1 MALDISKS
9 HTFGNEEEEQK
20 YAREVQNNLEV
31 IEVVEEPTTKL
42 DLSKAH
48 TTIDEV
54 GVEKPVPQQV
64 TDDPDLQLSQSDLY
78 LTYKDKYPQLF
89 DENNILVDVDQAR
102 KIGIVQDIPDGPS
115 VPTGN
120 EVAPSDYHPS
130 TVSSQ
135 TVYNQPETVA
145 AVAARTEKAQMSRLG
160 FLGDTIDEQEAEIQN
175 LVSNTTLTADEMA
188 EAMDFGVLDYAKTFM
203 YNLSGTNAREA
214 ARLTAE
220 DLIEERKVQKVLQQ
234 TIDEMPDDSNLKKF
248 LELPGV
254 GTDGLA
260 LLTKVGN
267 LVNYVPAALG
277 DSIEYMAGITQ
288 QTLPDQYEAAGLPDP
303 ETLANESVEM
313 AGGALQTLD
322 AFIPALGQTL
332 RLPSQAARQS
342 AIAAKALNAAIAKQK
357 LARTKKEKI
366 AAGRE
371 IVKAKNKLNN
381 AVRNESFAL
390 DIKDAKKAGRTTEVK
405 SLQMTQEVADTDA
418 ALRAIRGDAAWNRRM
433 NVSKMR
439 GATAAAREEKLAA
452 SKKVAEANPQI
463 KDELIINFEETT
475 GKKISVANEDGSLR
489 VDPDMARR
497 AGVETSQEIYD
508 AQRLRLRDV
517 LTEDD
522 ASAAAYA
529 KAQIRGGVDLS
540 IDADAERLQLG
551 GSSIMQPLL
560 KPDKLNGLVAAVV
573 KLKEK
578 YPQAFREKRFK
589 PVGKETKGKKYRL
602 IDHLLELTLNEKL
615 APSDEI
621 IDVLNDAGISFEDYI
636 LTVMGS
642 ASEAGKVLQR
652 LSQLKRARP
661 TNEMV
666 LLQEAASKEAQGS
679 IRQFIMR
686 LEGARRGGLV
696 SKLATAARNVQSFGI
711 RAPLESVGNILDT
724 ALYNASKAAEGRA
737 FVLKPVVGTA
747 AFTKSL
753 NPIAFRMPT
762 IKNGIGGVS
771 PIVASDNFR
780 DSFRSMRYIFS
791 PNTSPRVREAV
802 EFLMENPKF
811 ETQFKKMFSMV
822 NEIEKGSGRVDP
834 KILEYGTPAFPKSP
848 IGTLI
853 TDGSV
858 RSKAIKEFRE
868 SGKINLLLNEYE
880 DIIQVLN
887 GPNRFQEFLIRR
899 GTFFSELERLV
910 RREYKIDFIDALE
923 NGKLDDLLNDASTV
937 RPEGARSFMD
947 IVDEASGKAMDVTYG
962 KMPDFVPFREI
973 TQFITRNGFTTIVAF
988 PRFMFNNLELLGQYG
1003 GGASIPITKGVLS
1016 LFPKSPYKGPFTFKD
1031 RQRISRNIVGW
1042 AAVYAAYKWRT
1053 SDAAEGT
1060 NYKDIPAHVKAE
1072 DGRDAVADTT
1082 AVSPARPILWAG
1094 EAMKQLENGTYSTW
1108 NDRIGTRG
1116 FRDTFGTVNLR
1127 RGPGSSLIEQIAAIG
1142 ADADLSSEES
1152 MARTIA
1158 RPLSQFFATYI
1169 VPLSQIID
1177 AQRAFGGRTLDFKE
1191 YDTDPTLDF
1200 SERFEQEMSVPTD
1213 RMGITMSAEEEEALP
1228 EKVSVFQKNK
1238 QKVGPFWRLLGGVS
1252 MTTEN
1257 AQYGQY
1263 LSKFGFT
1270 EFDFAS
1276 KSKIPSIENYENAR
1290 IRDALPIVVEVVQ
1303 GMDTEQRARNRYAIA
1318 SDALKEEQSE
1328 EYYVKEAV
1336 RTEVERL
1343 VKGVKESVTKGSEIG
1358 APNVAY
1364 ATALQDYTKLGS
1376 KYRKRA
1382 MTMFLENENRK
1393 PRIKEVEEL
1402 YLLTKYGEKA
1412 REIDTG
1418 ITKKVSGK

>member
-9 HTFGNEEEEQK
+9 HTFGSKEEEQK
-20 YAREVQNNLEV
+20 YAREVQDNLEV

-54 GVEKPVPQQV
+54 GVEKPVSQQV

-89 DENNILVDVDQAR
+89 DEDGTLVDANQAR
-102 KIGIVQDIPDGPS
+102 KLGIVQDIPDGPS

-120 EVAPSDYHPS
+120 EVDPSDYHPS
-130 TVSSQ
+130 TESSQ
-135 TVYNQPETVA
+135 TIYNQPETVA
-145 AVAARTEKAQMSRLG
+145 AVAAKTEKAQMSRLG
-160 FLGDTIDEQEAEIQN
+160 FLGDSIDEQEAEMSD

-188 EAMDFGVLDYAKTFM
+188 EAMDFGVMDYAKSFM
-203 YNLSGTNAREA
+203 YNLAGNNAKEA
-214 ARLTAE
+214 AQITVE
-220 DLIEERKVQKVLQQ
+220 DLVEERKVQKVLQQ
-234 TIDEMPDDSNLKKF
+234 TIDEMPDGSNLKKF

-267 LVNYVPAALG
+267 IVNYVPAALG
-277 DSIEYMAGITQ
+277 DSIEFMADTVQ
-288 QTLPDQYEAAGLPDP
+288 KTVPDQYAAAGLPDP
-303 ETLANESVEM
+303 ETLANDSVEI

-322 AFIPALGQTL
+322 AFIPAIGKTI
-332 RLPSQAARQS
+332 RLPSEASRQS
-342 AIAAKALNAAIAKQK
+342 AIAAKALNAAIEKQK
-357 LARTKKEKI
+357 LAKTKAEKV

-381 AVRNESFAL
+381 AVRNETFDL
-390 DIKDAKKAGRTTEVK
+390 DIKEAKAAGNTDKVK
-405 SLQMTQEVADTDA
+405 NLQMTQEIADTDA
-418 ALRAIRGDAAWNRRM
+418 AIRAIRGDAAWNRRM
-433 NVSKMR
+433 NASKIR
-439 GATAAAREEKLAA
+439 GATVAAREEKLAA
-452 SKKVAEANPQI
+452 SKKIAEAHPQI
-463 KDELIINFEETT
+463 KDELIINFEEKT
-475 GKKISVANEDGSLR
+475 GKKISVPNEDGSLR
-489 VDPDMARR
+489 IDPDMARR

-508 AQRLRLRDV
+508 AQRLSLRDV
-517 LTEDD
+517 LMDDD
-522 ASAAAYA
+522 ASAVAYA
-529 KAQIRGGVDLS
+529 KAQLKGGVDVS
-540 IDADAERLQLG
+540 VDKDAETLQLG

-560 KPDKLNGLVAAVV
+560 KPDKIDGLVSAIV

-615 APSDEI
+615 APSDKI
-621 IDVLNDAGISFEDYI
+621 IDILNDAGISFEDYI
-636 LTVMGS
+636 LTVVGS
-642 ASEAGKVLQR
+642 GSEAGKILQQ
-652 LSQLKRARP
+652 LSMLKRARP
-661 TNEMV
+661 TSEMV

-711 RAPLESVGNILDT
+711 RVPLESVGNILDT

-737 FVLKPVVGTA
+737 FVLKPVLGTA

-762 IKNGIGGVS
+762 VKNGLGGVS

-791 PNTSPRVREAV
+791 PDASPKVREV
-802 EFLMENPKF
+802 VDFLMENPKF
-811 ETQFKKMFSMV
+811 DTQFKKMFAMV

-853 TDGSV
+853 TDGAV

-868 SGKINLLLNEYE
+868 SGKLNLLLNEYE
-880 DIIQVLN
+880 DVIQVLN
-887 GPNRFQEFLIRR
+887 APNRFQEFLIRR
-899 GTFFSELERLV
+899 GTFFSEIERLV

-947 IVDEASGKAMDVTYG
+947 IVDEASSKAMDVTYG
-962 KMPDFVPFREI
+962 KMPDFAPFREI

-1003 GGASIPITKGVLS
+1003 GGASWPITRGIAS

-1060 NYKDIPAHVKAE
+1060 NYKELPAHVKAE
-1072 DGRDAVADTT
+1072 DGRDAVIDTT
-1082 AVSPARPILWAG
+1082 AVSPARPILWAA

-1108 NDRIGTRG
+1108 NDKIGTRG
-1116 FRDTFGTVNLR
+1116 FVDTFGTVNVR
-1127 RGPGSSLIEQIAAIG
+1127 RGPGASLIEQIATIG
-1142 ADADLSSEES
+1142 ADADLRNEES
-1152 MARTIA
+1152 IARTIA
-1158 RPLSQFFATYI
+1158 KPLAQFRATYI

-1200 SERFEQEMSVPTD
+1200 KERFDQEMSVPGA
-1213 RMGITMSAEEEEALP
+1213 RMGITMSAAEEKALP

-1303 GMDTEQRARNRYAIA
+1303 GMNTEQNARNRYAVA
-1318 SDALKEEQSE
+1318 SDALKAEQSE

-1343 VKGVKESVTKGSEIG
+1343 VKGIKEVVTKGSEIG

-1376 KYRKRA
+1376 KYRRRA

-1402 YLLTKYGEKA
+1402 YLLTKYGEAAKKQ
-1412 REIDTG
+1412 DQD
-1418 ITKKVSGK
+1418 ITQKITR

>member
-9 HTFGNEEEEQK
+9 HTFGNDEEEQK
-20 YAREVQNNLEV
+20 YAREVQDNLEV
-31 IEVVEEPTTKL
+31 IEVIEEPATKL
-42 DLSKAH
+42 DLSKVH
-48 TTIDEV
+48 TTVDEV
-54 GVEKPVPQQV
+54 GVEQPVPQQLP
-64 TDDPDLQLSQSDLY
+64 DDPDLQLSQSDLY

-89 DENNILVDVDQAR
+89 DEYGILLDIDQAR

-120 EVAPSDYHPS
+120 EEDPSDYHPS

-145 AVAARTEKAQMSRLG
+145 AIAAKTDKAQMSRLG
-160 FLGDTIDEQEAEIQN
+160 FLGDSIDEQEAQLAE
-175 LVSNTTLTADEMA
+175 LVSKTTLTADEMA
-188 EAMDFGVLDYAKTFM
+188 EAMDFGVTDYLTTFM
-203 YNLSGTNAREA
+203 YSLKGNSTREA
-214 ARLTAE
+214 AQLTVE
-220 DLIEERKVQKVLQQ
+220 DLVEERKVQKVLQQ
-234 TIDEMPDDSNLKKF
+234 TIDTMPDGGLKKF

-277 DSIEYMAGITQ
+277 DSIEFMAEVTQ
-288 QTLPDQYEAAGLPDP
+288 KAVPDQYEAAGLPEP
-303 ETLANESVEM
+303 KEFANESVEV
-313 AGGALQTLD
+313 AGGVLQTLD
-322 AFIPALGQTL
+322 AFIPAIGQTA
-332 RLPSQAARQS
+332 RLPSQVARQS
-342 AIAAKALNAAIAKQK
+342 AIAAKALNAAIEKQK
-357 LARTKKEKI
+357 LAKTTAEKV

-371 IVKAKNKLNN
+371 IIKAKNKLNN

-390 DIKDAKKAGRTTEVK
+390 DIKDAKAAGRTTEVK

-418 ALRAIRGDAAWNRRM
+418 AIRAIRNDAAWNRRI
-433 NVSKMR
+433 NVSKMQ
-439 GATAAAREEKLAA
+439 GATAAERAEKLAA
-452 SKKVAEANPQI
+452 SKKIAEAHPEI
-463 KDELIINFEETT
+463 KDELIINFEETS
-475 GKKISVANEDGSLR
+475 GKKISVPNEDGSLR
-489 VDPDMARR
+489 IDPDMARR

-508 AQRLRLRDV
+508 AQRLSLRSA
-517 LTEDD
+517 LFEDD
-522 ASAAAYA
+522 ASLIDYS
-529 KAQIRGGVDLS
+529 KSQIKGGVDVKV
-540 IDADAERLQLG
+540 DTDAEQLQLG

-560 KPDKLNGLVAAVV
+560 IPDKLEGLVAAVV

-578 YPQAFREKRFK
+578 YPRAFTEKRFA
-589 PVGKETKGKKYRL
+589 PVGKETKGRKYRL

-621 IDVLNDAGISFEDYI
+621 IDVLNEAGISFEDFI

-652 LSQLKRARP
+652 IGQLKRARP
-661 TNEMV
+661 TSEMV
-666 LLQEAASKEAQGS
+666 LLQEAASKEAQGA

-686 LEGARRGGLV
+686 IEGARRGGLV
-696 SKLATAARNVQSFGI
+696 SKLATAARNMQSFGV

-747 AFTKSL
+747 AFTKAL

-762 IKNGIGGVS
+762 VKNGFGGMS

-780 DSFRSMRYIFS
+780 DSFRNMRYIFS
-791 PNTSPRVREAV
+791 PTMSFRVKEAV
-802 EFLMENPKF
+802 DFLMANPKF
-811 ETQFKKMFSMV
+811 DAQFKKMFAMV

-848 IGTLI
+848 IATLF
-853 TDGSV
+853 TDGAV
-858 RSKAIKEFRE
+858 KSKAIKEFRE

-887 GPNRFQEFLIRR
+887 APNRWQEFLIRR

-923 NGKLDDLLNDASTV
+923 NGKLDDFLNDASTV
-937 RPEGARSFMD
+937 RPKNARSFME

-988 PRFMFNNLELLGQYG
+988 PRFMFNNLELIGQYA
-1003 GGASIPITKGVLS
+1003 GGASIPLTKAAFS

-1031 RQRISRNIVGW
+1031 RQRISRNLVGW

-1072 DGRDAVADTT
+1072 DGRDAVIDTT
-1082 AVSPARPILWAG
+1082 AISPIRPYLWAG
-1094 EAMKQLENGTYSTW
+1094 DAVKQLERGTYSTW

-1116 FRDTFGTVNLR
+1116 FKDTFGTVNLR

-1152 MARTIA
+1152 IAKTIA
-1158 RPLSQFFATYI
+1158 RPLAQFRATYI
-1169 VPLSQIID
+1169 VPLSQIVD

-1200 SERFEQEMSVPTD
+1200 SDRFEAEMAIPSD
-1213 RMGITMSAEEEEALP
+1213 RMGITMTADEEAALP

-1257 AQYGQY
+1257 AKYGQY

-1303 GMDTEQRARNRYAIA
+1303 SMNTEQNARNRYAIA
-1318 SDALKEEQSE
+1318 GDALKAEQSE

-1343 VKGVKESVTKGSEIG
+1343 VKGIKEVVTKGSEIG
-1358 APNVAY
+1358 APNIAY
-1364 ATALQDYTKLGS
+1364 ATALQDYAKLGS

-1393 PRIKEVEEL
+1393 PRIKEVDEL
-1402 YLLTKYGEKA
+1402 YLLIKYGEKA
-1412 REIDTG
+1412 RDIDAG
-1418 ITKKVSGK
+1418 ITKKVSGN